1 MNLKTSYLGLE
12 LPHPFIAAA
21 SYLTKE
27 VGRIKALEDAGAAAI
42 VLPSLF
48 EEQVRHE
55 KLGIL
60 KSLEAH
66 DHHQAEALSYLP
78 KPDQMKFGGEAYV
91 ELVRQAKAA
100 VKIPVIA
107 SLNGATEGGWLGY
120 AKLFEEAGA
129 DAIELNVYW
138 VATDMAKSGVEAE
151 KKVIDI
157 VREVKATVKIP
168 VAVKLSPYY
177 SSVANIA
184 AELDK
189 AGADALVLFNR
200 FFQPDY
206 DINELEVLPSLKLS
220 DSSELPLRL
229 SWLGILQ
236 GHVKAS
242 LAVTGGVHTVED
254 SVKSVMAGADAIQ
267 LASSLIINGIGHLTK
282 LREGLDTW
290 MTEHEY
296 ESLAQMKGSMS
307 LLRCPEP
314 SAYLR
319 QNYMQILQTW
329 AP

>member
-1 MNLKTSYLGLE
+1 MNTKTTYLGLE

-27 VGRIKALEDAGAAAI
+27 VSRIRALEDAGAAAI

-60 KSLEAH
+60 KQLEAH
-66 DHHQAEALSYLP
+66 DHSQPEALSYLP
-78 KPDQMKFGGEAYV
+78 KPDQMTFGGESYV
-91 ELVRQAKAA
+91 ELVRKAKEA
-100 VKIPVIA
+100 VKVPVIA
-107 SLNGATEGGWLGY
+107 SLNGATDGGWLGY
-120 AKLFEEAGA
+120 AKLFEQAGA

-138 VATDMAKSGVEAE
+138 VATDLAADSREAE
-151 KKVIDI
+151 KRVVEI
-157 VREVKATVKIP
+157 VRQVKASVSIP
-168 VAVKLSPYY
+168 IAVKLSPYY
-177 SSVANIA
+177 SSVAHLA
-184 AELDK
+184 ADLD
-189 AGADALVLFNR
+189 AVGADGLVLFNR

-220 DSSELPLRL
+220 TSEELPLRL

-236 GHVKAS
+236 GRVKAGLS
-242 LAVTGGVHTVED
+242 VTGGVHTVED
-254 SVKSVMAGADAIQ
+254 SVKAVMAGADTIQ
-267 LASSLIINGIGHLTK
+267 LASSLIKNGVGHLTT
-282 LREGLDTW
+282 LRDGLANW
-290 MTEHEY
+290 LSEHEY

-307 LLRCPEP
+307 LQKCPDP

>member
-1 MNLKTSYLGLE
+1 MNLGTTYLGLN

-27 VGRIKALEDAGAAAI
+27 VDRIRALEDAGAAAI

-55 KLGIL
+55 RLGIL
-60 KSLEAH
+60 KQLELH
-66 DHHQAEALSYLP
+66 DDSNPEGLTYLP
-78 KPDQMKFGGEAYV
+78 KPADLKFGGESYV
-91 ELVRQAKAA
+91 DLVRKAKAA
-100 VKIPVIA
+100 VGVPVIA

-138 VATDMAKSGVEAE
+138 VSTDLTKDSRDAE
-151 KKVIDI
+151 ERVVKL
-157 VREVKATVKIP
+157 VKAVKGVVKIP

-177 SSVANIA
+177 SSVAHIA
-184 AELDK
+184 ADLDA

-200 FFQPDY
+200 YFQPDF
-206 DINELEVLPSLKLS
+206 DIEGLEAVPGLKLS

-229 SWLGILQ
+229 SWLGVLF
-236 GHVKAS
+236 GKVKANLS
-242 LAVTGGVHTVED
+242 VTGGVHTVED
-254 SVKSVMAGADAIQ
+254 AVKSVMAGADTIQ
-267 LASSLIINGIGHLTK
+267 LASSLIKHGPKHLTA
-282 LREGLDTW
+282 LRDGLSQW
-290 MTEHEY
+290 LEAHEY
-296 ESLAQMKGSMS
+296 ESLRQMKGSLS
-307 LLRCPEP
+307 LQRCPDP
-314 SAYLR
+314 AAYLR

>member
-1 MNLKTSYLGLE
+1 MNTKTTYLGLE

-27 VGRIKALEDAGAAAI
+27 VSRIRALEDAGAAAV

-60 KSLEAH
+60 KQLEAN
-66 DHHQAEALSYLP
+66 DHSQPEALSYLP
-78 KPDQMKFGGEAYV
+78 KPAELKFGGESYV
-91 ELVRQAKAA
+91 DLVRKAKEA
-100 VKIPVIA
+100 VDIPVIA
-107 SLNGATEGGWLGY
+107 SLNGATDGGWLGY

-138 VATDMAKSGVEAE
+138 VATDLVADSREAE
-151 KKVIDI
+151 KKVVDI
-157 VREVKATVKIP
+157 VRTVKANVSIP
-168 VAVKLSPYY
+168 VAVKLSPFY
-177 SSVANIA
+177 SSVAHLA
-184 AELDK
+184 ADLDA

-206 DINELEVLPSLKLS
+206 DINELEVLPTLKLS
-220 DSSELPLRL
+220 TSEELPLRL

-236 GHVKAS
+236 GRVKAS

-254 SVKSVMAGADAIQ
+254 AVKSVMAGADSVQ
-267 LASSLIINGIGHLTK
+267 LASSLIKNGVGHLSTLRDGLTK
-282 LREGLDTW
+282 WLE
-290 MTEHEY
+290 EKEY

-307 LLRCPEP
+307 LSRCPEP
-314 SAYLR
+314 AAYLR